1 MPRSSASL
9 LDEGIATAEAMAMS
23 NNIQKGRKK
32 TFIIASNCHPQTID
46 ICVTRAD
53 GFDHKLVFSDLKDID
68 YKSGDVCRVLVQYP
82 GMFWIMGSS
91 LRMLVRMGLRLL

>member
-1 MPRSSASL
+1 MSNASL
-9 LDEGIATAEAMAMS
+9 LDEGIATAEAMALS

-53 GFDHKLVFSDLKDID
+53 GFDHKLVFSDLQDID
-68 YKSGDVCRVLVQYP
+68 YKSGDVCRVLVQLS
-82 GMFWIMGSS
+82 G
-91 LRMLVRMGLRLL
+91 